1 VPPPGR
7 LPIPMLRPRRARRTP
22 ARLPTRMPATRT
34 EWLRERALASPR
46 RRPAAARRRRRRRGG
61 FAWRGLCLGGTGPGP
76 PGNVTMSRN
85 VPPPRVL
92 APLAD
97 ADAWPGHGVG
107 RRWRAV
113 AGDADAAV
121 VAHQVGAV
129 ELAGDA
135 EGLRKL
141 AGAVGEVVV
150 AARAWTQGAHRLDAG
165 DRLERADQH
174 ADPFVHLAAHGVR
187 APVHAVG
194 EVDVHVPRLA
204 EHGGVAGG
212 LAAVGVRRGVLGAA
226 AGLALDAAAGA
237 PVVAHQQLVQQ
248 FRRDLA
254 RVAPVDAA
262 GKGAPAR
269 GPAIHGPIIAVPWPR
284 QCRPSRLAR

>member
-1 VPPPGR
+1 P
-7 LPIPMLRPRRARRTP
+7 
-22 ARLPTRMPATRT
+22 
-34 EWLRERALASPR
+34 
-46 RRPAAARRRRRRRGG
+46 
-61 FAWRGLCLGGTGPGP
+61 
-76 PGNVTMSRN
+76 RN

-113 AGDADAAV
+113 AGNADAAV
-121 VAHQVGAV
+121 VADQVGTI

-135 EGLRKL
+135 QGLGEL

-174 ADPFVHLAAHGVR
+174 ADPFAHLAAHGVG

-194 EVDVHVPRLA
+194 EVDVHVPGLA
-204 EHGGVAGG
+204 EHGGVARG
-212 LAAVGVRRGVLGAA
+212 LAAVGVRGGVLGAA
-226 AGLALDAAAGA
+226 VGLDLDDAAGA

-248 FRRDLA
+248 LRRDLA
-254 RVAPVDAA
+254 RVAPVEAA

-269 GPAIHGPIIAVPWPR
+269 WLAIHGAI
-284 QCRPSRLAR
+284 